1 MSVVEDWHVPY
12 YTPCLPRNFDQTW
25 RAFYHFQSQAVR
37 KQTCDFDSVL
47 QARCGKRCLILQSL
61 LWGRRQSAKSRK
73 ITVPIP
79 SAMLLGSDRASR
91 GSSFCFGTCAIY
103 IYIYIYVYMYICI
116 YVYVYKLHLAF
127 AFTHMHAFQKNIYI
141 YTSIQVTSLFRFVFH
156 F

>member
-47 QARCGKRCLILQSL
+47 QARCEKRCLILQSL
-61 LWGRRQSAKSRK
+61 LWGRRKSAKSRR

-79 SAMLLGSDRASR
+79 SAMLLGPDGPLEVPAFVLAPVR
-91 GSSFCFGTCAIY
+91 Y
-103 IYIYIYVYMYICI
+103 IYMYICI
-116 YVYVYKLHLAF
+116 YVYMSINCIQHLHSHIC
-127 AFTHMHAFQKNIYI
+127 T
-141 YTSIQVTSLFRFVFH
+141 LFK
-156 F
+156 